1 VQEEFTKLINQHKGI
16 IHKVCNVFFY
26 QHPYKEDYVQEI
38 VIQLWK
44 SYPTFSHLSKFST
57 WMYRVALNTA
67 IDIKR
72 KEILSPKLMALSA
85 REFNLS
91 DSERNESNDERD
103 QLYSA
108 ISRFPDIEKVV
119 ILLYLEDYS
128 YKEIAEIMGI
138 SESLTGVKINRI
150 KNRLIKIL
158 NHGK

>member
-1 VQEEFTKLINQHKGI
+1 MQEEFTKLINQHKGI
-16 IHKVCNVFFY
+16 IHKVCNIFFY
-26 QHPYKEDYVQEI
+26 QHPYMEDYVQEI

-91 DSERNESNDERD
+91 DNERNESNDERD
-103 QLYSA
+103 QL
-108 ISRFPDIEKVV
+108 
-119 ILLYLEDYS
+119 
-128 YKEIAEIMGI
+128 
-138 SESLTGVKINRI
+138 
-150 KNRLIKIL
+150 
-158 NHGK
+158 

>member
-1 VQEEFTKLINQHKGI
+1 MQEEFTKLINQHKGI
-16 IHKVCNVFFY
+16 IHKVCNIFFY
-26 QHPYKEDYVQEI
+26 QHPYMEDYVQEI

-44 SYPTFSHLSKFST
+44 SYPTFNHLSKFST

-91 DSERNESNDERD
+91 DNERNESNDERD

-108 ISRFPDIEKVV
+108 ISRFPDIEKVI